1 MGPIGRAARVFAG
14 VLALGGATAQAGTTV
29 ESIRKAGVLRCGI
42 DRSEAEFSLSDEHG
56 SRLAFDQ
63 DICKAVAVAVLGVD
77 AKVAVKTFPDDQ
89 TSLAALRA
97 GSVDL
102 VASVSVDFSHQT
114 AAGIGF
120 SRPVLYDG
128 QALMVL
134 LSSHIS
140 SAAGLGGKTVC
151 FLDGTEGA
159 DALRA
164 WFLRQRV
171 DFWPFPFQEQGEM
184 EAAFV
189 TGNCAALAGDITRLA
204 ATRLALGV
212 EAAKYAIL
220 PELLSKDPL
229 AVAYVSSDEDW
240 GRVIRWTLEVL
251 IQAEESGVTAANF
264 EMTNLE
270 KTNLEKTNF
279 EKMQTSQ
286 DPAVRRLV
294 GATHEL
300 GEPLGLDAMWAAHVV
315 KVVGNYGEIF
325 ERDLGSGSALKLPR
339 GRNALWKNGGLMEAL
354 PLK

>member
-1 MGPIGRAARVFAG
+1 MGPIGRAARVFIG
-14 VLALGGATAQAGTTV
+14 VLALGAASAQAGTTV
-29 ESIRKAGVLRCGI
+29 ESIRKTGVLRCGI
-42 DRSEAEFSLSDEHG
+42 DRSEAEFSLTDEHG

-97 GSVDL
+97 GGVDL

-128 QALMVL
+128 QALMVP

-140 SAAGLGGKTVC
+140 RAADLGGKTVC

-164 WFLRQRV
+164 WFQRQRV

-189 TGNCAALAGDITRLA
+189 TGNCVALAGDITRLA
-204 ATRLALGV
+204 ATRLALGA

-229 AVAYVSSDEDW
+229 AVAYVSSNEDW

-251 IQAEESGVTAANF
+251 IQAEESGVTAG
-264 EMTNLE
+264 
-270 KTNLEKTNF
+270 NLEKTNF
-279 EKMQTSQ
+279 ERMQISQ

>member
-97 GSVDL
+97 GGVDL
-102 VASVSVDFSHQT
+102 VASMSVDFSHQT

-264 EMTNLE
+264 E
-270 KTNLEKTNF
+270 
-279 EKMQTSQ
+279 KMQTSQ

-300 GEPLGLDAMWAAHVV
+300 GAPLGLDAMWAAHVV

>member
-29 ESIRKAGVLRCGI
+29 ESIRKTGVLRCGI

-97 GSVDL
+97 GGVDL
-102 VASVSVDFSHQT
+102 VASMSVDFSHQT

-134 LSSHIS
+134 LSSHVS

-264 EMTNLE
+264 E
-270 KTNLEKTNF
+270 
-279 EKMQTSQ
+279 KMQTSQ

-325 ERDLGSGSALKLPR
+325 ERNLGSGSALKLPR